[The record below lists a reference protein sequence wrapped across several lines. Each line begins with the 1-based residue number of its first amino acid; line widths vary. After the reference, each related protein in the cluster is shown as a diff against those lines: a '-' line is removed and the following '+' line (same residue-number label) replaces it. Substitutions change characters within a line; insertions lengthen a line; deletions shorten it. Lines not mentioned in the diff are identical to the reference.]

1 MQYKINYKNQYGG
14 DIKNILVYC
23 HPKKITMEN
32 NNHWMMEI
40 FKEIIND
47 NYPHDQINFDT
58 IDILPGGTIQD
69 NVFSPNFINEHL
81 NKYDG
86 IFIPDCA
93 GPWYYLQNNN
103 FSNQINQLQSQLQ
116 YISDINAQNQIIKR
130 IEELKYYNSLSPE
143 IKNDIFR
150 KIISNITKMLK
161 NNGILFISKIMT
173 DINYGIILDV
183 LHQLNFKIIDKNFIL
198 YEESYSSPFIYAI
211 KQ

>member
-14 DIKNILVYC
+14 DIKNIIVYC

-47 NYPHDQINFDT
+47 NYPHDTINFDT

-69 NVFSPNFINEHL
+69 NVFSQTFINEHA
-81 NKYDG
+81 NTYDG
-86 IFIPDCA
+86 IFVPDCA
-93 GPWYYLQNNN
+93 GPWNYLQQIANKDDWPNQTAKNNMLRN
-103 FSNQINQLQSQLQ
+103 M
-116 YISDINAQNQIIKR
+116 IK
-130 IEELKYYNSLSPE
+130 
-143 IKNDIFR
+143 
-150 KIISNITKMLK
+150 NITKMLK
-161 NNGILFISKIMT
+161 PNGILFISKILT
-173 DINYGIILDV
+173 DTFYKIIVDV
-183 LHQLNFKIIDKNFIL
+183 LNKLNFEIIDKNFIL